1 MGTGN
6 YAWKLSYLSRK
17 IGAYAQVVPLVK
29 EQMESL
35 PDGLVISC
43 SVPISD
49 TAIHFHFKKTG
60 QYIHPVKVLPDSSY
74 SIQYRFSS
82 ERLAQRILTGKEHA
96 RAALARRDLAVS
108 GQSAHIMA
116 LNRLVRYSQSPES
129 QGAGG
134 AFPLKMRYLWYLL
147 FQKDVTP

>member
-17 IGAYAQVVPLVK
+17 IGAYAQVSPLVR

-35 PDGLVISC
+35 PDGLVVSC

-49 TAIHFHFKKTG
+49 TTIHFHFKKTG
-60 QYIHPVKVLPDSSY
+60 HYIHPVAMLPDSYQSV
-74 SIQYRFSS
+74 QYRFSS
-82 ERLAQRILTGKEHA
+82 ERLAQRILKGKEHA
-96 RAALARRDLAVS
+96 RAALARGEIAVS

-129 QGAGG
+129 QGTSRTL
-134 AFPLKMRYLWYLL
+134 PLKVRYLWYLL
-147 FQKDVTP
+147 FQKDTSP